1 MEKSTSQ
8 EMVRDERTVEDE
20 KREETRDKGRRM
32 EKADKAG
39 TRRSSNT

>member
-1 MEKSTSQ
+1 MEKGTSQ
-8 EMVRDERTVEDE
+8 EMVGDGRTVEDG
-20 KREETRDKGRRM
+20 KREEMRDEGRRM